1 MLPFPTMIEFGLP
14 RRRLR
19 PGEEEGPRWGDDIDA
34 MKMRP
39 DPQVPETVPYL
50 DLLKSQAA
58 SAPAPVNPITA
69 AMTAP
74 PPAAAPQ
81 APVAPQ
87 SPPSPARTPF
97 KLKYFSGDVL
107 PAQPGYQRLG
117 GGTLNTPGDFGLND
131 PVEQD
136 RRMEWANINAM
147 GMTPAQYE
155 AAMNQPQALPPTFKR
170 TFSNGP
176 GDTVTYD
183 MASGPNGV
191 RYTGTGREADQA
203 PFVFDAG
210 QSNMGQQNAE
220 LAAWQ
225 AANARST
232 AMADPKLAGA
242 LMLEDLRGKYG
253 VQEAEARRKDVI
265 NSKIIE
271 AALFNQQ
278 RTYESTGDPAA
289 AKAAFDRTMG
299 IAGSALPPDVA
310 ALLGQGGQPAAPGQ
324 PSTPGGPP
332 PLNPIAAST
341 IDQDAASILAQPGDY
356 NVGRGET
363 LLKNFGNY
371 KDSAQRRAA
380 IKALLA
386 NRPNLDQIGDMI
398 LTTAANKFLLQTPRS
413 TANPRDY
420 GAGDTGLPFGIDF
433 KSAIPLPF
441 LGIGVQTGTPE
452 AFIGSR
458 RVPLPQSVRPG
469 TQTGSFLGVNTSAE
483 DLRNAAA
490 LNPILADFFAEL
502 QAAGYGR

>member
-225 AANARST
+225 AANART
-232 AMADPKLAGA
+232 QAMNDPRTISA
-242 LMLEDLRGKYG
+242 LMLEKERNKGQLDSENER
-253 VQEAEARRKDVI
+253 
-265 NSKIIE
+265 SKGYMQSKRE
-271 AALFNQQ
+271 EMAGAAYMKMILEGQG
-278 RTYESTGDPAA
+278 EVA
-289 AKAAFDRTMG
+289 AKAAYDALMG
-299 IAGSALPPDVA
+299 
-310 ALLGQGGQPAAPGQ
+310 LGKMPTAPAPAP
-324 PSTPGGPP
+324 SVPGGAP

-341 IDQDAASILAQPGDY
+341 IDQDTAAILSQPGDY

-371 KDSAQRRAA
+371 KNSAQRRSA

-398 LTTAANKFLLQTPRS
+398 MLTAANKFLLGQTGRTS
-413 TANPRDY
+413 TPNDY
-420 GAGDTGLPFGIDF
+420 GMEQTGLPFGIDF
-433 KSAIPLPF
+433 KGGIPG
-441 LGIGVQTGTPE
+441 LGIQLGTPE
-452 AFIGSR
+452 VFTGSR
-458 RVPLPQSVRPG
+458 RISLPYSLRPRAG
-469 TQTGSFLGVNTSAE
+469 WVTSNE
-483 DLRNAAA
+483 DLRNAEA
-490 LNPILADFFAEL
+490 LKPILADFFAEL

>member
-19 PGEEEGPRWGDDIDA
+19 PGEEEGPRWGDDFDA

-39 DPQVPETVPYL
+39 DPQTPETVPYL
-50 DLLKSQAA
+50 ELLKAQNQAPA
-58 SAPAPVNPITA
+58 SAPVNPIAA
-69 AMTAP
+69 AMPTAP
-74 PPAAAPQ
+74 VAPTTAAPQ
-81 APVAPQ
+81 APLAPQ
-87 SPPSPARTPF
+87 P
-97 KLKYFSGDVL
+97 
-107 PAQPGYQRLG
+107 
-117 GGTLNTPGDFGLND
+117 
-131 PVEQD
+131 
-136 RRMEWANINAM
+136 RR
-147 GMTPAQYE
+147 
-155 AAMNQPQALPPTFKR
+155 FKR
-170 TFSNGP
+170 TFDNSLG
-176 GDTVTYD
+176 GISDRVSYD
-183 MASGPNGV
+183 MLEMPDGSIQYA
-191 RYTGTGREADQA
+191 GTGREADQA

-278 RTYESTGDPAA
+278 RTYESTGNPAA

-398 LTTAANKFLLQTPRS
+398 MLTAANKFLLGQTGRTS
-413 TANPRDY
+413 TPNDY
-420 GAGDTGLPFGIDF
+420 GMEQTGLPFGIDF
-433 KSAIPLPF
+433 KGGIPG
-441 LGIGVQTGTPE
+441 LGIQLGTPE
-452 AFIGSR
+452 VFTGSR
-458 RVPLPQSVRPG
+458 RISLPYSLRPRAG
-469 TQTGSFLGVNTSAE
+469 WVTSNE
-483 DLRNAAA
+483 DLRNAEA
-490 LNPILADFFAEL
+490 LKPILADFFAEL